1 METPLNVY
9 ILYRG
14 RLFLSPLA
22 GRRSTA
28 HIEVF
33 NELSRQQTWTLNCI
47 VVPTMKKHLL
57 ALLLFAVVPLLTP
70 LSSWGGFCIGI
81 CIGGGGDIPNGF
93 IYSRSEDSETMTTS
107 RSADAFEAPFYPFNG
122 KNNPKR
128 ILFYDSKDR
137 LLGGATQIDPKEL
150 VYVTARHVLAGQRE
164 VSLRTDDSTE
174 ILLSDFYIFQGKA
187 SFEAP
192 WLDALLLIPK
202 TAFNSSPTAEEVI
215 AMIAST
221 SRLPRPQSK
230 WFSWQY
236 GIFDDRITD
245 GFASGLLVEKKISDL
260 SPYFWLDAGTSNY
273 TAPGSS
279 GSVVWQPVTSS
290 SHSLLP
296 IGVIQCMEHPSVK
309 ERESSSHLPK
319 PRFLSLFYL
328 ANEPLLWEGVEAKDL
343 LQGPL
348 HPQEVNCTPIDG
360 RQGGGF

>member
-1 METPLNVY
+1 MSSLHETRLTAFIEV
-9 ILYRG
+9 LDE
-14 RLFLSPLA
+14 LFL
-22 GRRSTA
+22 R
-28 HIEVF
+28 
-33 NELSRQQTWTLNCI
+33 QTWTPNCI
-47 VVPTMKKHLL
+47 MVLNMKKRLL

-93 IYSRSEDSETMTTS
+93 IYSRSEDSETLTTS
-107 RSADAFEAPFYPFNG
+107 RSADAFEPTFYPFNG
-122 KNNPKR
+122 KSNPKR

-164 VSLRTDDSTE
+164 VSLKIDDSTE
-174 ILLSDFYIFQGKA
+174 VLLSDFYIFQAKTLPDT
-187 SFEAP
+187 P
-192 WLDALLLIPK
+192 WIDALLLIPK
-202 TAFNSSPTAEEVI
+202 SSFNSSPTAEEVI

-236 GIFDDRITD
+236 GIFDDRVTD

-260 SPYFWLDAGTSNY
+260 SPYFWLDAGVSNY

-296 IGVIQCMEHPSVK
+296 IGVIQCMEHPSVR

-328 ANEPLLWEGVEAKDL
+328 VNEPLLWEGIEAEVL
-343 LQGPL
+343 LPGALQ
-348 HPQEVNCTPIDG
+348 PQEANCTPIDG